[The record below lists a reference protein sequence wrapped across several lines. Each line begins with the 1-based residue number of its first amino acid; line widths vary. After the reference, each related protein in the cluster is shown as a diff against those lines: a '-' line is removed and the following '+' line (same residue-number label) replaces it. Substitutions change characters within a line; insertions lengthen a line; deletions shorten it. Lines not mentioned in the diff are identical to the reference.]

1 MAYADEIA
9 EEESTVSE
17 WGDWSACSVSCGA
30 GIEISR
36 RTMLDNSVPNMPL
49 LRTRA
54 CAGIPCTIANMKTL
68 DVAEPIV
75 AQTNAPSGMLYANY
89 FTYVV
94 Y

>member
-17 WGDWSACSVSCGA
+17 WGDWSACSVSCGT

-54 CAGIPCTIANMKTL
+54 CAGIPCTIANMKPAS
-68 DVAEPIV
+68 VAEPIV
-75 AQTNAPSGMLYANY
+75 AQTNAPSGML
-89 FTYVV
+89 
-94 Y
+94 